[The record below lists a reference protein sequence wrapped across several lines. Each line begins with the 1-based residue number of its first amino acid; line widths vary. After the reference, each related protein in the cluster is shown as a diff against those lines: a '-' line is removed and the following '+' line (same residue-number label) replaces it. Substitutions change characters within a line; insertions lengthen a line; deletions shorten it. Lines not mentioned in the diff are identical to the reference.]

1 MTWDPPPRH
10 FVRLSQ
16 NVELFPEITIEN
28 RIAVALHPAIFLP
41 ARQIFRHTE
50 LDVLRVRDYCYAAR
64 FLERSKAADS
74 SFEFHAVVRGLVLET
89 REFPLVL
96 S

>member
-1 MTWDPPPRH
+1 MTRDPPPRH

-16 NVELFPEITIEN
+16 NVELFAEITIEN
-28 RIAVALHPAIFLP
+28 TIAVALYPAFFFP
-41 ARQIFRHTE
+41 ARQIFRHAE
-50 LDVLRVRDYCYAAR
+50 LDVLRIGDYRYAAL
-64 FLERSKAADS
+64 FFERSKAADG